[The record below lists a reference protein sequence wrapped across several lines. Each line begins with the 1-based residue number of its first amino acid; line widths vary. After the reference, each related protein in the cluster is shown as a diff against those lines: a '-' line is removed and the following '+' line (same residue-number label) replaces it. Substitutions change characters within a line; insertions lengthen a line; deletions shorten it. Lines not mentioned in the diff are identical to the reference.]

1 MPVGRELLKGHLPAL
16 VLAVLAEEPMHGYAL
31 CRRIRERCGDALKM
45 GEGTL
50 YPLLYRLEERGLV
63 SSKWERDEFPRPRK
77 VYRVTGRGKRYL
89 KEQKTEWAVLFGVIR
104 SIMGEEWAL
113 S

>member
-16 VLAVLAEEPMHGYAL
+16 VLAVLDEEPMHGYAL
-31 CRRIRERCGDALKM
+31 CRRIRERGGDALRM

-50 YPLLYRLEERGLV
+50 YPLLYRLESRGLV
-63 SSKWERDEFPRPRK
+63 TAKWERDEYPRPRK

-89 KEQKTEWAVLFGVIR
+89 EAQRAEWTSLFAAIR
-104 SIMGEEWAL
+104 NIMGEEW
-113 S
+113 SVS